1 MTRKLRAFSP
11 IELSK
16 GQDELVLSEEESHHL
31 GKVLRA
37 RNGVS
42 VEILDGK
49 GFLAQGEISE
59 MDRKATRV
67 RILERKSVP
76 PPTPF
81 FRIAVAM
88 TKANRWEEIIRPLTE
103 MGVGRITPLLTERT
117 EVRMPSGKETE
128 KLAKWRKLAI
138 EACKQSG
145 NPWLPEID
153 SPLKLGELLPEKE
166 NRSFIASIRLSFG
179 KSLADFE
186 SPPSG
191 ALLIIGPEGGW
202 TDGEEDWALENG
214 AVPFSLGPNVLRTET
229 AALCALAVARADF
242 LD

>member
-1 MTRKLRAFSP
+1 M
-11 IELSK
+11 
-16 GQDELVLSEEESHHL
+16 GEEESHHL

-59 MDRKATRV
+59 MDRKATRLGYWKEN
-67 RILERKSVP
+67 RCP
-76 PPTPF
+76 ANPF

-117 EVRMPSGKETE
+117 EIRMPSGKETE

-153 SPLKLGELLPEKE
+153 SPLKFGELLPDKE

>member
-1 MTRKLRAFSP
+1 MTRKFRAFSP

-16 GQDELVLSEEESHHL
+16 GQDELVLGEEESHHL

-59 MDRKATRV
+59 MDRRQSGLGYWKENRCP
-67 RILERKSVP
+67 RQP
-76 PPTPF
+76 PF

-153 SPLKLGELLPEKE
+153 SPLKFGELLPDKE

-202 TDGEEDWALENG
+202 TDGEEDWVFGERGRSLFFG
-214 AVPFSLGPNVLRTET
+214 AQRG
-229 AALCALAVARADF
+229 
-242 LD
+242 

>member
-1 MTRKLRAFSP
+1 
-11 IELSK
+11 
-16 GQDELVLSEEESHHL
+16 
-31 GKVLRA
+31 
-37 RNGVS
+37 
-42 VEILDGK
+42 
-49 GFLAQGEISE
+49 
-59 MDRKATRV
+59 
-67 RILERKSVP
+67 
-76 PPTPF
+76 
-81 FRIAVAM
+81 M

-153 SPLKLGELLPEKE
+153 SPLKFGELLPDKE

>member
-1 MTRKLRAFSP
+1 MTRKFRAFSSV
-11 IELSK
+11 ELSST
-16 GQDELVLSEEESHHL
+16 GDDLVLGEEESHHL

-37 RNGVS
+37 QTGAS
-42 VEILDGK
+42 VEILDGR
-49 GFLAQGEISE
+49 GSVAQAEISE

-67 RILERKSVP
+67 RVLERKSVA
-76 PPTPF
+76 PPTPI

-103 MGVGRITPLLTERT
+103 MGVGRITPLFTDRT
-117 EVRMPSGKETE
+117 QVRILPDKEKE
-128 KLAKWRKLAI
+128 KLVKWRKLAI

-153 SPLKLGELLPEKE
+153 SPLKFSELLPDEE
-166 NRSFIASIRLSFG
+166 NKSFIASIRLNSV
-179 KSLADFE
+179 KSLADLDR
-186 SPPSG
+186 PLYR

-202 TDGEEDWALENG
+202 TDEEEGFALEKG

-229 AALCALAVARADF
+229 AAVCALAVARAGFVD
-242 LD
+242 

>member
-1 MTRKLRAFSP
+1 MTRKFRAFSP

-16 GQDELVLSEEESHHL
+16 GQDELVLGEEESHHL

-59 MDRKATRV
+59 MDRRQLGLGYWKENRCP
-67 RILERKSVP
+67 RQP
-76 PPTPF
+76 PF
-81 FRIAVAM
+81 SNCRGDDQGQSMGGNYSSFDRDGGGADYSASHR
-88 TKANRWEEIIRPLTE
+88 ANRSNDAFR
-103 MGVGRITPLLTERT
+103 
-117 EVRMPSGKETE
+117 KETE

-138 EACKQSG
+138 EARKQSG

-153 SPLKLGELLPEKE
+153 SPLKFGELLPDKE
-166 NRSFIASIRLSFG
+166 NKSFIASIRLSFG

-186 SPPSG
+186 SPPS
-191 ALLIIGPEGGW
+191 E
-202 TDGEEDWALENG
+202 
-214 AVPFSLGPNVLRTET
+214 
-229 AALCALAVARADF
+229 LC
-242 LD
+242 

>member
-1 MTRKLRAFSP
+1 MTRKFRAFSP
-11 IELSK
+11 MELSV
-16 GQDELVLSEEESHHL
+16 GDDELVLGEEESHHL

-37 RNGVS
+37 QIGSS
-42 VEILDGK
+42 VEILDGR
-49 GFLAQGEISE
+49 GSLAEAEISE
-59 MDRKATRV
+59 IDRKTTRV
-67 RILERKSVP
+67 RILERKSFP
-76 PPTPF
+76 PPNPF
-81 FRIAVAM
+81 VRIAVAM
-88 TKANRWEEIIRPLTE
+88 TKSSRWDEIIRPLTE

-117 EVRMPSGKETE
+117 EIRISSGKEKD

-153 SPLKLGELLPEKE
+153 SPLRLGELLPDKE
-166 NRSFIASIRLSFG
+166 RASFIASLRLG
-179 KSLADFE
+179 PVKSLADFE

-191 ALLIIGPEGGW
+191 SLLIIGPEGGW
-202 TDGEEDWALENG
+202 TEGEEDLALEKG

-229 AALCALAVARADF
+229 AAVCALAVARAGF